1 MTKQNYTELR
11 NHYKEDYFSLLY
23 SYYRGYRQDLS
34 PQQFTMFFTQWL
46 QGDFS
51 ILPDIVHYLD
61 TKHEVVLVQ
70 DLKEQ
75 ETIKII

>member
-23 SYYRGYRQDLS
+23 NYYRGHRQDLT
-34 PQQFTMFFTQWL
+34 PQQFTAFFAQWIN
-46 QGDFS
+46 GDFS
-51 ILPDIVHYLD
+51 ILPDIVQYLD
-61 TKHEVVLVQ
+61 VKHGVVLVQ
-70 DLKEQ
+70 NLKTQ

>member
-23 SYYRGYRQDLS
+23 NYYRGHRQDLS

-46 QGDFS
+46 HGDFS
-51 ILPDIVHYLD
+51 IIPDIVRHLD
-61 TKHEVVLVQ
+61 VKHGVVLVQ
-70 DLKEQ
+70 DLKKQ
-75 ETIKII
+75 ETIEII